1 MECEHIWIPWRS
13 WELCEKCGMERK
25 EVESERVE

>member
-13 WELCEKCGMERK
+13 WELCDKCGIEK
-25 EVESERVE
+25 EKAESEVE